1 MSVFNQ
7 KINLSSLNLGQFKQP
22 IDRMAITLMLVLSVF
37 IGLLLLSGDRTAPRV
52 REFTWQNQQIGA
64 EDTGFILTFFRP
76 MNHSTV
82 EENLKI
88 EPPLPGKFSWAG
100 RRMAYTLK
108 NPAPYGVTYTLK
120 LAGATD
126 RYGGEKNQN
135 KGTPMQP
142 FSGSFRSRDRAFAY
156 IGVKGETASRLMLV
170 NLSSSDPKPIPLTPK
185 DLIVTDFK
193 PYPNSDRILFSA
205 TDRSQVQ
212 ASSTLAQE
220 LFTVTTGINPQ
231 SPGVESQP
239 PQPPQPAGRID
250 KLLDS
255 KDYQNLKFDLSAD
268 GKIIVIQRVNRRN
281 PGDFSPWI
289 IEEKMPPR
297 RLENQQG
304 GDFMIRPDNKSMVVS
319 QKQGLAIVPLKP
331 EADPAEL
338 LPKYEQVL
346 GMARDNSAAAYVK
359 YNGDFTRSLF
369 ILDNQGVEQE
379 ILRIPGSIIAV
390 YFDPRKDKDN
400 QFRRLYCLLA
410 ERLKTENYKE
420 QPFIAT
426 IDLKKEGSRLVGT
439 IKPLLILP
447 NQLDTQI
454 SLSPDGLAL
463 IFDQSVTAA
472 APSTA
477 SSPRNDSGQSI
488 ASSRLWLLPLV
499 ETPADGSQPKV
510 QPEELPFAGYH
521 PRWLP

>member
-1 MSVFNQ
+1 MSIFNK
-7 KINLSSLNLGQFKQP
+7 KINPSGFAILPFKQP
-22 IDRMAITLMLVLSVF
+22 IDRTAIFLMLLLSVL

-52 REFTWQNQQIGA
+52 REFTWENKQIGA

-82 EENLKI
+82 EENLKL

-100 RRMAYTLK
+100 RRMAYTLQD
-108 NPAPYGVTYTLK
+108 PAPYGVTYTVK

-126 RYGGEKNQN
+126 KYFGENSQN
-135 KGTPMQP
+135 KGTPIQP
-142 FSGSFRSRDRAFAY
+142 FSSSFRSRDRAFAY
-156 IGVKGETASRLMLV
+156 IGVQGETESRLMLV
-170 NLSSSDPKPIPLTPK
+170 NLSSSDSKPIPLTPK
-185 DLIVTDFK
+185 DLVVTDFK
-193 PYPNSDRILFSA
+193 PYPDSDRILFSA
-205 TDRSQVQ
+205 TDRSI
-212 ASSTLAQE
+212 ARTRGTLNQE
-220 LFTVTTGINPQ
+220 LFTVTTGLNPQ
-231 SPGVESQP
+231 SGSETR
-239 PQPPQPAGRID
+239 PPQPAGRID

-268 GKIIVIQRVNRRN
+268 GKIIIVQRVNRRN

-289 IEEKMPPR
+289 LEEKQAPR
-297 RLENQQG
+297 PLENEQG
-304 GDFMIRPDNKSMVVS
+304 GDFMIRPDSKSMVIS

-331 EADPAEL
+331 EADPVEF

-359 YNGDFTRSLF
+359 YNSDFTRSLF
-369 ILDNQGVEQE
+369 ILDNQGAEQE

-390 YFDPRKDKDN
+390 YFDPRKNQDN
-400 QFRRLYCLLA
+400 QVQRLYCLLA
-410 ERLKTENYKE
+410 QRLKTESYKE
-420 QPFIAT
+420 QPFIAA
-426 IDLKKEGSRLVGT
+426 IDLKKEGIRLVGT

-463 IFDQSVTAA
+463 IFDQSVTTTT
-472 APSTA
+472 PSTVD
-477 SSPRNDSGQSI
+477 SPRNDSGQSI
-488 ASSRLWLLPLV
+488 ATSRLWVLPLL
-499 ETPADGSQPKV
+499 EIPADGSPAKV

>member
-1 MSVFNQ
+1 MSIFNQ

-22 IDRMAITLMLVLSVF
+22 IDRMAITLMLVLSVL

-76 MNHSTV
+76 MNHSSV

-120 LAGATD
+120 LAAATD

-135 KGTPMQP
+135 KGTPMQA
-142 FSGSFRSRDRAFAY
+142 FTSSFRSRDRAFAY
-156 IGVKGETASRLMLV
+156 IGVKGETQSRLMLV

-185 DLIVTDFK
+185 DLVVTDFK
-193 PYPNSDRILFSA
+193 PYPNGDRILFSA

-212 ASSTLAQE
+212 AGATLSQE

-231 SPGVESQP
+231 SASPAQP
-239 PQPPQPAGRID
+239 PPAGRID

-281 PGDFSPWI
+281 PADFSPWI
-289 IEEKMPPR
+289 IDEKKPPR

-304 GDFMIRPDNKSMVVS
+304 GDFMIRPDNKSMVIS
-319 QKQGLAIVPLKP
+319 QKQGLAIVPLQP
-331 EADPAEL
+331 DGDPVEF

-400 QFRRLYCLLA
+400 RLGRLYCLLA
-410 ERLKTENYKE
+410 ERLKTEKYKE

-426 IDLKKEGSRLVGT
+426 IDLKKDGNRLVGT

-472 APSTA
+472 TPSSA
-477 SSPRNDSGQSI
+477 ASPRNDSGQSI
-488 ASSRLWLLPLV
+488 ATSRLWLLPLV
-499 ETPADGSQPKV
+499 ETTADGSQPKM

>member
-1 MSVFNQ
+1 MNIFNK
-7 KINLSSLNLGQFKQP
+7 KINPSPFAILPFKQP
-22 IDRMAITLMLVLSVF
+22 IDRTAIFLMLVLSVL

-52 REFTWQNQQIGA
+52 REFTWENKQIGA

-76 MNHSTV
+76 MNQSTV
-82 EENLKI
+82 EENLKL

-100 RRMAYTLK
+100 KRMAYTLK
-108 NPAPYGVTYTLK
+108 DPAPYGVTYTLK

-126 RYGGEKNQN
+126 KYFGEKNQN
-135 KGTPMQP
+135 KGTLMQP
-142 FSGSFRSRDRAFAY
+142 FSSSFRSRDRAFAY
-156 IGVKGETASRLMLV
+156 IGVQGETESRLMLV
-170 NLSSSDPKPIPLTPK
+170 NLTSSDSKPIPLTPK
-185 DLIVTDFK
+185 DLVVTDFK
-193 PYPNSDRILFSA
+193 PYPESDRILFSA
-205 TDRSQVQ
+205 TDRSI
-212 ASSTLAQE
+212 ARTRGTLNQE
-220 LFTVTTGINPQ
+220 LFTVTTGLNPQ
-231 SPGVESQP
+231 SGSGTQ
-239 PQPPQPAGRID
+239 QKYPAGRID
-250 KLLDS
+250 KILDS

-268 GKIIVIQRVNRRN
+268 GKIIVVQRVNRRN

-289 IEEKMPPR
+289 LEEKVPPR
-297 RLENQQG
+297 PLENEQG
-304 GDFMIRPDNKSMVVS
+304 GDFMIRPDSKSMVIS

-331 EADPAEL
+331 EADPVEF

-359 YNGDFTRSLF
+359 YNSDFTRSLF

-379 ILRIPGSIIAV
+379 ILRIPGSIMAV
-390 YFDPRKDKDN
+390 YFDPRKNQDN
-400 QFRRLYCLLA
+400 QVQRLYCLLA
-410 ERLKTENYKE
+410 QRLKTESYKE

-426 IDLKKEGSRLVGT
+426 IDLKKEGTRLVGT

-472 APSTA
+472 TPSA
-477 SSPRNDSGQSI
+477 ADSPRNDSGQSI
-488 ASSRLWLLPLV
+488 ATSRLWLLPLV
-499 ETPADGSQPKV
+499 EILADGSPAKL

>member
-1 MSVFNQ
+1 MSIFN
-7 KINLSSLNLGQFKQP
+7 KKLNPSFFGILPFKQP
-22 IDRMAITLMLVLSVF
+22 IDRAAFTLILVLIVLT
-37 IGLLLLSGDRTAPRV
+37 GLLLLGNRTAPRV
-52 REFTWQNQQIGA
+52 REFTWENKQIGA
-64 EDTGFILTFFRP
+64 QDTGFILTFFRP

-82 EENLKI
+82 EANLKL
-88 EPPLPGKFSWAG
+88 EPSLPGKFSWAG

-108 NPAPYGVTYTLK
+108 DPAPYGVTYTLK
-120 LAGATD
+120 LAEATD
-126 RYGGEKNQN
+126 KYFGENNQN
-135 KGTPMQP
+135 KGTPIQP
-142 FSGSFRSRDRAFAY
+142 FSSTFRSRDRAFVY
-156 IGVKGETASRLMLV
+156 IGVTGETESRLMLV
-170 NLSSSDPKPIPLTPK
+170 NLTSSEPKPIPLTPK
-185 DLIVTDFK
+185 DLVVTDFK

-205 TDRSQVQ
+205 TDRSQ
-212 ASSTLAQE
+212 ARTGGTITQE

-231 SPGVESQP
+231 SPAESTQP
-239 PQPPQPAGRID
+239 PAIAGRID

-268 GKIIVIQRVNRRN
+268 GKIIVIQRVNRHN

-289 IEEKMPPR
+289 LEEKMPPR

-304 GDFMIRPDNKSMVVS
+304 GDFMIRPDNKSMVIS
-319 QKQGLAIVPLKP
+319 QKQGLAIVPLTQ
-331 EADPAEL
+331 EANPVEF

-359 YNGDFTRSLF
+359 YNTDFTRSLF
-369 ILDNQGVEQE
+369 ILDNQGAEQE

-390 YFDPRKDKDN
+390 YFDPRKNKDN
-400 QFRRLYCLLA
+400 QFQRLYCLLA
-410 ERLKTENYKE
+410 ERLKTADYKE
-420 QPFIAT
+420 QPFIAA
-426 IDLKKEGSRLVGT
+426 IDLKKDGTRLVGS

-447 NQLDTQI
+447 NQLDTKI

-472 APSTA
+472 KPSA
-477 SSPRNDSGQSI
+477 GNSPRNDSGQSI
-488 ASSRLWLLPLV
+488 ATSRLWLLPLV
-499 ETPADGSQPKV
+499 ETSADTSQPKM

>member
-1 MSVFNQ
+1 VSIFKQ
-7 KINLSSLNLGQFKQP
+7 KINLSSLNIGQFKQP
-22 IDRMAITLMLVLSVF
+22 IDRMAIILMLVLSVL

-52 REFTWQNQQIGA
+52 REFTWQNKQIGA

-76 MNHSTV
+76 MNHSSV

-100 RRMAYTLK
+100 RRMAYTLN

-126 RYGGEKNQN
+126 KYFGENNQN
-135 KGTPMQP
+135 KGTLIQP

-156 IGVKGETASRLMLV
+156 IGVTGETESRLMLV
-170 NLSSSDPKPIPLTPK
+170 NLSSSDSKPIPLTPK
-185 DLIVTDFK
+185 DLVVTDFK
-193 PYPNSDRILFSA
+193 AYPNSDRILFSA
-205 TDRSQVQ
+205 TDRSQAQ
-212 ASSTLAQE
+212 AGGTLTQE

-231 SPGVESQP
+231 SPGTES
-239 PQPPQPAGRID
+239 QPPQPAGRID
-250 KLLDS
+250 KLLDAAS
-255 KDYQNLKFDLSAD
+255 YQNLKFDLSAD
-268 GKIIVIQRVNRRN
+268 GKTIVIMRVNRRN

-289 IEEKMPPR
+289 IDEKMPPR

-304 GDFMIRPDNKSMVVS
+304 GDFMIRPDSKSMVIS
-319 QKQGLAIVPLKP
+319 QKQGLAIVPLQP
-331 EADPAEL
+331 EADPVEL

-410 ERLKTENYKE
+410 ERLKTESYKE

-426 IDLKKEGSRLVGT
+426 IDLKKEGTRLVGT

-463 IFDQSVTAA
+463 IFDQSVTSAK
-472 APSTA
+472 PSTA
-477 SSPRNDSGQSI
+477 ATPRNDSGQSI

-499 ETPADGSQPKV
+499 EIPADGSQPKV

>member
-1 MSVFNQ
+1 MSIFKK
-7 KINLSSLNLGQFKQP
+7 KINPSRFAIGPFKQP
-22 IDRMAITLMLVLSVF
+22 IDRTAIFLMLVLSVL

-52 REFTWQNQQIGA
+52 REFTWENKQIGA

-82 EENLKI
+82 EENLKL

-100 RRMAYTLK
+100 RRMAYTLQD
-108 NPAPYGVTYTLK
+108 PAPYGVTYTVK

-126 RYGGEKNQN
+126 KYFGENNQN

-142 FSGSFRSRDRAFAY
+142 FSSSFRSRDRAFAY
-156 IGVKGETASRLMLV
+156 IGVQGETESRLMLV
-170 NLSSSDPKPIPLTPK
+170 NLTSSDSKPIPLTPK
-185 DLIVTDFK
+185 DLVVTDFK
-193 PYPNSDRILFSA
+193 PYAESDRILFSA
-205 TDRSQVQ
+205 TDRSI
-212 ASSTLAQE
+212 ARTRGTLNQE
-220 LFTVTTGINPQ
+220 LFTVTTGLNPQ
-231 SPGVESQP
+231 SGSGTKQKYPV
-239 PQPPQPAGRID
+239 GRID
-250 KLLDS
+250 KILDS

-268 GKIIVIQRVNRRN
+268 GKIIVVQRVNRSN

-289 IEEKMPPR
+289 VEEKVAPR
-297 RLENQQG
+297 RLENEQG
-304 GDFMIRPDNKSMVVS
+304 GDFMIRPDSKSMVIS

-331 EADPAEL
+331 EADPVEF

-359 YNGDFTRSLF
+359 YNSDFTRSLF

-379 ILRIPGSIIAV
+379 ILRIPGSIMAV
-390 YFDPRKDKDN
+390 YFDPRKNQDN
-400 QFRRLYCLLA
+400 QVQRLYCFLA
-410 ERLKTENYKE
+410 QRLKTESYKE

-426 IDLKKEGSRLVGT
+426 IDLKKEGTRLVGT

-472 APSTA
+472 TPSVA
-477 SSPRNDSGQSI
+477 DSPRNDSGQSI
-488 ASSRLWLLPLV
+488 ATSRLWLLPLV
-499 ETPADGSQPKV
+499 EIPADGSPAKL

>member
-1 MSVFNQ
+1 MSIFKK
-7 KINLSSLNLGQFKQP
+7 KINPSPFAILPFQQP
-22 IDRMAITLMLVLSVF
+22 IDRTAIVLMLVLSVL
-37 IGLLLLSGDRTAPRV
+37 IALLLLSGDRTAPRV
-52 REFTWQNQQIGA
+52 REFTWENKQIGA

-76 MNHSTV
+76 MNQSTV
-82 EENLKI
+82 EENLKL

-108 NPAPYGVTYTLK
+108 DPAPYGVTYTLK

-126 RYGGEKNQN
+126 KYFGEKNQN
-135 KGTPMQP
+135 KGTLMQP
-142 FSGSFRSRDRAFAY
+142 FSSSFRSRDQAFAY
-156 IGVKGETASRLMLV
+156 IGVQGETESRLMLV
-170 NLSSSDPKPIPLTPK
+170 NLSSSDSKPIPLTPK
-185 DLIVTDFK
+185 DLVVTDFK
-193 PYPNSDRILFSA
+193 PYPDSDRILFSA
-205 TDRSQVQ
+205 TDRSI
-212 ASSTLAQE
+212 ARTRGTLNQE
-220 LFTVTTGINPQ
+220 LFTVTTGLNPQ
-231 SPGVESQP
+231 SDSGTKQKY
-239 PQPPQPAGRID
+239 PAGRID
-250 KLLDS
+250 KILDS

-268 GKIIVIQRVNRRN
+268 GKIIVVQRVNRRN

-289 IEEKMPPR
+289 VEEKQAPR
-297 RLENQQG
+297 PLENEQG
-304 GDFMIRPDNKSMVVS
+304 GDFMIRPDSKSMVIS

-331 EADPAEL
+331 EADPVEF

-359 YNGDFTRSLF
+359 YNSDFTRSLF

-379 ILRIPGSIIAV
+379 ILRIPGSIMAV
-390 YFDPRKDKDN
+390 YFDPRKNQDN
-400 QFRRLYCLLA
+400 QVQRLYCLLA
-410 ERLKTENYKE
+410 QRLKTESYKE

-426 IDLKKEGSRLVGT
+426 IDLKKEGTRLVGT

-472 APSTA
+472 TPSVA
-477 SSPRNDSGQSI
+477 DSPRNDSGQSI
-488 ASSRLWLLPLV
+488 ATSRLWLLPLV
-499 ETPADGSQPKV
+499 EIPADGSPAKL

>member
-1 MSVFNQ
+1 MSIFNK
-7 KINLSSLNLGQFKQP
+7 KINPSTFAIGQFKQP
-22 IDRMAITLMLVLSVF
+22 IDRTAIFLILLLSVLM
-37 IGLLLLSGDRTAPRV
+37 GLLLLSGDRTAPRV
-52 REFTWQNQQIGA
+52 RDFTWENKQIGA
-64 EDTGFILTFFRP
+64 ADTGFILNFFRP

-82 EENLKI
+82 EENLKL

-108 NPAPYGVTYTLK
+108 DPAPYGVTYTLK

-126 RYGGEKNQN
+126 KYFGENNQY
-135 KGTPMQP
+135 KGTQIQP
-142 FSGSFRSRDRAFAY
+142 FSSSFRSRDRAFVY
-156 IGVKGETASRLMLV
+156 IGVEGETESRLMLV
-170 NLSSSDPKPIPLTPK
+170 NLTSSDSKPIPLTPK
-185 DLIVTDFK
+185 DLVVTDFK
-193 PYPNSDRILFSA
+193 PYPDSDRILFSA
-205 TDRSQVQ
+205 TDRSI
-212 ASSTLAQE
+212 ARTGGTLNQE
-220 LFTVTTGINPQ
+220 LFTVTTGLNPQ
-231 SPGVESQP
+231 SPGED
-239 PQPPQPAGRID
+239 PQPAQPAGRID

-268 GKIIVIQRVNRRN
+268 GKIIIIQRVNRRN

-289 IEEKMPPR
+289 LEEKVAPKP
-297 RLENQQG
+297 LENQQG
-304 GDFMIRPDNKSMVVS
+304 GDFMIRPDSKSMVIS

-331 EADPAEL
+331 EADPVEF

-359 YNGDFTRSLF
+359 YNSDYTRSLF
-369 ILDNQGVEQE
+369 ILDNQGAEQE

-400 QFRRLYCLLA
+400 QFQRLYCLLA
-410 ERLKTENYKE
+410 ERLKTASYKE
-420 QPFIAT
+420 QPFIAA
-426 IDLKKEGSRLVGT
+426 IDLKKEGTRLVGT
-439 IKPLLILP
+439 IKPLLVLP

-463 IFDQSVTAA
+463 IFDQSVTTAKPTAA
-472 APSTA
+472 DT
-477 SSPRNDSGQSI
+477 PRNDSGQSI
-488 ASSRLWLLPLV
+488 ATSRLWLLPLL
-499 ETPADGSQPKV
+499 EIPADNSPAKI

>member
-1 MSVFNQ
+1 MSIFKR
-7 KINLSSLNLGQFKQP
+7 KIDRSSLDILPFKQP
-22 IDRMAITLMLVLSVF
+22 IDRAAIVLMLVLGAL
-37 IGLLLLSGDRTAPRV
+37 IGLLLLSGERTAPRV
-52 REFTWQNQQIGA
+52 REFTWQNKQIGA

-82 EENLKI
+82 EANLKL

-108 NPAPYGVTYTLK
+108 DPAPYGSSYTLK
-120 LAGATD
+120 LAGAID
-126 RYGGEKNQN
+126 KYFGDNNQN
-135 KGTPMQP
+135 KGTPIQP
-142 FSGSFRSRDRAFAY
+142 FSGSFRTRDRAFAY
-156 IGVKGETASRLMLV
+156 IGVTGEAESRLMLV
-170 NLSSSDPKPIPLTPK
+170 NLTSQDSKPIPLTPK
-185 DLIVTDFK
+185 DLVVTDFK

-205 TDRSQVQ
+205 TDRSQ
-212 ASSTLAQE
+212 ARTGGSLTQE

-231 SPGVESQP
+231 SPGSESQP
-239 PQPPQPAGRID
+239 LQTAGRID

-268 GKIIVIQRVNRRN
+268 GKTIVIQRVSRSN

-289 IEEKMPPR
+289 LEEKMPPR

-304 GDFMIRPDNKSMVVS
+304 GDFMIRPDNKSMVIS
-319 QKQGLAIVPLKP
+319 QKQGLAIVPLQP
-331 EADPAEL
+331 EADPVEF

-359 YNGDFTRSLF
+359 YNKDFTRSLF
-369 ILDNQGVEQE
+369 ILDNQGIEQE

-390 YFDPRKDKDN
+390 YFDPRKDKDK
-400 QFRRLYCLLA
+400 QFQRLYCLLA

-420 QPFIAT
+420 QPFIAA
-426 IDLKKEGSRLVGT
+426 IDLKKDGTRLVGT

-447 NQLDTQI
+447 NQLDTQV

-463 IFDQSVTAA
+463 IFDQLVTAA
-472 APSTA
+472 QSSTA
-477 SSPRNDSGQSI
+477 DSPRNDSGQSI
-488 ASSRLWLLPLV
+488 ATSRLWLLPLL
-499 ETPADGSQPKV
+499 EIPTDGSQAKV
-510 QPEELPFAGYH
+510 QPEELPFAGYR

>member
-1 MSVFNQ
+1 MSIFKK
-7 KINLSSLNLGQFKQP
+7 KINPSPFAIGPFKQP
-22 IDRMAITLMLVLSVF
+22 IDRTAIFLMLVLSVL

-52 REFTWQNQQIGA
+52 REFTWENKQIGA

-76 MNHSTV
+76 MNQSTV
-82 EENLKI
+82 EENLKL

-100 RRMAYTLK
+100 KRMAYTLK
-108 NPAPYGVTYTLK
+108 DPAPYGVTYTLK

-126 RYGGEKNQN
+126 KYFGEKNQN
-135 KGTPMQP
+135 KGTLMQP
-142 FSGSFRSRDRAFAY
+142 FSSSFRSRDRAFAY
-156 IGVKGETASRLMLV
+156 IGVQGETESRLMLV
-170 NLSSSDPKPIPLTPK
+170 NLTSSDSKPIPLTPK
-185 DLIVTDFK
+185 DLVVTDFK
-193 PYPNSDRILFSA
+193 PYPESDRILFSA
-205 TDRSQVQ
+205 TDRSI
-212 ASSTLAQE
+212 ARTRGTLNQE
-220 LFTVTTGINPQ
+220 LFTVTTGLNPQ
-231 SPGVESQP
+231 SGSGNQ
-239 PQPPQPAGRID
+239 QKYPAGRID
-250 KLLDS
+250 KILDS

-268 GKIIVIQRVNRRN
+268 GKIIVVQRVNRRN

-289 IEEKMPPR
+289 VEEKVPPR
-297 RLENQQG
+297 RLENEQG
-304 GDFMIRPDNKSMVVS
+304 GDFMIRPDSKSMVIS

-331 EADPAEL
+331 EADPVEF

-359 YNGDFTRSLF
+359 YNSDFTRSLF

-379 ILRIPGSIIAV
+379 ILRIPGSIMAV
-390 YFDPRKDKDN
+390 YFDPRKN
-400 QFRRLYCLLA
+400 QNNQVQRLYCLLA
-410 ERLKTENYKE
+410 QRLKTESYKE

-426 IDLKKEGSRLVGT
+426 IDLKKEGTRLVGT

-472 APSTA
+472 TPSA
-477 SSPRNDSGQSI
+477 ADSPRNDSGQSI
-488 ASSRLWLLPLV
+488 ATSRLWLLPLV
-499 ETPADGSQPKV
+499 EIPADGSPAKV

>member
-1 MSVFNQ
+1 MSIFKK
-7 KINLSSLNLGQFKQP
+7 KINPSRFAILPFKQP
-22 IDRMAITLMLVLSVF
+22 IDRTAIFLMLVLSVL

-52 REFTWQNQQIGA
+52 REFTWENKQIGA

-82 EENLKI
+82 EENLKL

-100 RRMAYTLK
+100 RRMAYTLQD
-108 NPAPYGVTYTLK
+108 PAPYGVTYTVK

-126 RYGGEKNQN
+126 KYFGENNQN

-142 FSGSFRSRDRAFAY
+142 FSSSFRSRDRAFAY
-156 IGVKGETASRLMLV
+156 IGVQGETESRLMLV
-170 NLSSSDPKPIPLTPK
+170 NLTSSDSKPIPLTPK
-185 DLIVTDFK
+185 DLVVTDFK
-193 PYPNSDRILFSA
+193 PYPDSDRILFSA
-205 TDRSQVQ
+205 TDRSI
-212 ASSTLAQE
+212 ARTRGTLNQE
-220 LFTVTTGINPQ
+220 LFTVTTGLNPQ
-231 SPGVESQP
+231 SGSGTKQKY
-239 PQPPQPAGRID
+239 PAGRID
-250 KLLDS
+250 KILDS

-268 GKIIVIQRVNRRN
+268 GKIIVVQRVNRSN

-289 IEEKMPPR
+289 VEEKVAPR
-297 RLENQQG
+297 PLENEQG
-304 GDFMIRPDNKSMVVS
+304 GDFMIRPDSKSMVIS

-331 EADPAEL
+331 EADPVEF

-359 YNGDFTRSLF
+359 YNSDFTRSLF

-379 ILRIPGSIIAV
+379 ILRIPGSIMAV
-390 YFDPRKDKDN
+390 YFDPRKNQDN
-400 QFRRLYCLLA
+400 QVQRLYCFLA
-410 ERLKTENYKE
+410 QRLKTESYKE

-426 IDLKKEGSRLVGT
+426 IDLKKEGTRLVGT

-472 APSTA
+472 KPSA
-477 SSPRNDSGQSI
+477 ADSPRNDSGQSI
-488 ASSRLWLLPLV
+488 ATSRLWLLPLV
-499 ETPADGSQPKV
+499 EIPADGSPAKL

>member
-1 MSVFNQ
+1 MSIFNQ

-37 IGLLLLSGDRTAPRV
+37 IGLLLLAGDRTAPRV

-64 EDTGFILTFFRP
+64 QDTGFILTFFRP
-76 MNHSTV
+76 MNQSSV

-88 EPPLPGKFSWAG
+88 EPTLPGKFSWAG

-120 LAGATD
+120 LTGATD
-126 RYGGEKNQN
+126 RYGGESNQN

-156 IGVKGETASRLMLV
+156 IGIKGETASRLMLV

-185 DLIVTDFK
+185 DLVVTDFK

-212 ASSTLAQE
+212 AGSTLAQE

-331 EADPAEL
+331 EADPVEF

-426 IDLKKEGSRLVGT
+426 IDLKKEGNRLVGT

-472 APSTA
+472 TPSTA

-488 ASSRLWLLPLV
+488 ASSRLWLLPLE
-499 ETPADGSQPKV
+499 ETPADGSQPKM

>member
-1 MSVFNQ
+1 MSMFKQ
-7 KINLSSLNLGQFKQP
+7 KINLSSWTLGQFKQP
-22 IDRMAITLMLVLSVF
+22 IDRMAIILMLVLSGL

-76 MNHSTV
+76 MNHSSV

-120 LAGATD
+120 LTGATD
-126 RYGGEKNQN
+126 QYGGENSQN
-135 KGTPMQP
+135 KGTPVQP
-142 FSGSFRSRDRAFAY
+142 FSASFHSRDRAFAY
-156 IGVKGETASRLMLV
+156 IGVTGETESRLMLV
-170 NLSSSDPKPIPLTPK
+170 NLDHSDSKPIPLTPK
-185 DLIVTDFK
+185 DLVVTDFK

-205 TDRSQVQ
+205 TDRSQAQ
-212 ASSTLAQE
+212 TNGSLTQE

-231 SPGVESQP
+231 SPGAEAPST
-239 PQPPQPAGRID
+239 QPARKID
-250 KLLDS
+250 KLLDA

-268 GKIIVIQRVNRRN
+268 GKTIVIQRVNRRN

-289 IEEKMPPR
+289 LEDKMPPR

-304 GDFMIRPDNKSMVVS
+304 GDFMIRPDNKSMVIS
-319 QKQGLAIVPLKP
+319 QKQGLAIVPLQP
-331 EADPAEL
+331 EADPVEF

-426 IDLKKEGSRLVGT
+426 IDLKKEGIRLVGT

-463 IFDQSVTAA
+463 IFDQSVTATTPLTA
-472 APSTA
+472 A
-477 SSPRNDSGQSI
+477 SPRNKSGQSI

-499 ETPADGSQPKV
+499 ETPADGSQSKV
-510 QPEELPFAGYH
+510 QPEELPFSGYH